1 LLLIL
6 PAIRGGNVM
15 SDEKEYVVKIPDF
28 RTQASENMSDTVDQ
42 AVKSY
47 REIIDNIMGQLHQ
60 GGISNE
66 SKTYT
71 VYMLGQLRAVEA
83 VTVLLEN
90 IDLKASKVD
99 PKGGI
104 GRWGMYPAQEALS
117 KIGQPAV
124 NMILDKLPTE
134 RDELRRKLMCY
145 VISDVEGKDFGKI
158 LVKLRIDQ
166 EQDPIRKGHLELALK
181 ILERL

>member
-1 LLLIL
+1 
-6 PAIRGGNVM
+6 M

-28 RTQASENMSDTVDQ
+28 RTQLPENVSQTVDQ

-47 REIIDNIMGQLHQ
+47 HDIIGNIMAQLRQ
-60 GGISNE
+60 DGLKNE
-66 SKTYT
+66 SK
-71 VYMLGQLRAVEA
+71 VYAVYLLGQLKAAQA

-104 GRWGMYPAQEALS
+104 GRWGVYPAQEALS

-134 RDELRRKLMCY
+134 RDELRRKLMCS
-145 VISDVEGKDFGKI
+145 VIADVEGKDFGTM
-158 LVKLRIDQ
+158 LVKLRSDQ
-166 EQDPIRKGHLELALK
+166 EQDPVRKGHLELALK
-181 ILERL
+181 ILESL